1 MSITTRTVARQG
13 NALLVH
19 GTLTCTATGEAQA
32 VVDTNGRL
40 LTFQA
45 FNSDG
50 QESPE
55 ITLNSNDGTEET
67 AMGSAYKV
75 HGGSN
80 GDVWNYVATYI

>member
-1 MSITTRTVARQG
+1 MSITTRTAGRQG
-13 NALLVH
+13 NAWSVQ
-19 GTLTCTATGEAQA
+19 GTLTCVAAGEAQA

-55 ITLNSNDGTEET
+55 ITLNSNDGTEDT
-67 AMGSAYKV
+67 AMGSAYMV
-75 HGGSN
+75 HSGSDA
-80 GDVWNYVATYI
+80 DVWNYVATYI